1 MEKMNQD
8 IPFEHQMMFII
19 RDYDRKVEENMEL
32 RKEVEELSAAL
43 EKQGVQLRDAKV
55 DLKNEIKKEEEA
67 EKALK
72 KKPTF
77 DEKVLQKQMTDL
89 KKKNKIL
96 SKQVNQLHRTLQ
108 YVRNRTWTLLEEN
121 FIPELEKL
129 ELQMRKLWR
138 NMKKWLGIFI
148 RNEYLCSQVNAGVHR
163 TYSMFVCTFVSRQTL
178 RIEVENVLHLF
189 YISFLV
195 WSHPCVKNRCF
206 CSQML
211 KFS

>member
-32 RKEVEELSAAL
+32 RREVEELSAAL
-43 EKQGVQLRDAKV
+43 EKQGTQLHDTKV
-55 DLKNEIKKEEEA
+55 DLKNEIKKEEEV

-129 ELQMRKLWR
+129 ELQMR
-138 NMKKWLGIFI
+138 
-148 RNEYLCSQVNAGVHR
+148 E
-163 TYSMFVCTFVSRQTL
+163 TL
-178 RIEVENVLHLF
+178 EKYEEMAWDLHQ
-189 YISFLV
+189 
-195 WSHPCVKNRCF
+195 K
-206 CSQML
+206 
-211 KFS
+211 

>member
-1 MEKMNQD
+1 MTHNQIMERINDD
-8 IPFEHQMMFII
+8 IPFEHQMMFIVK
-19 RDYDRKVEENMEL
+19 DYDRKVEENMEL

-43 EKQGVQLRDAKV
+43 EKQGVQLHDAKV

-129 ELQMRKLWR
+129 ELQMRELWR

-148 RNEYLCSQVNAGVHR
+148 RNEYLRSQVNAGVHR
-163 TYSMFVCTFVSRQTL
+163 TNSMSCV
-178 RIEVENVLHLF
+178 HL
-189 YISFLV
+189 
-195 WSHPCVKNRCF
+195 
-206 CSQML
+206 
-211 KFS
+211 

>member
-1 MEKMNQD
+1 MFGYIVIRKCLALNDVHGMEKMNQD

-43 EKQGVQLRDAKV
+43 EKQGVQLHDAKV
-55 DLKNEIKKEEEA
+55 DLKNEIKKEEEV

-108 YVRNRTWTLLEEN
+108 YVRNRMWTLLEEN

-129 ELQMRKLWR
+129 ELQMR
-138 NMKKWLGIFI
+138 
-148 RNEYLCSQVNAGVHR
+148 E
-163 TYSMFVCTFVSRQTL
+163 TL
-178 RIEVENVLHLF
+178 EKYEEMAWDLHQ
-189 YISFLV
+189 
-195 WSHPCVKNRCF
+195 K
-206 CSQML
+206 
-211 KFS
+211 

>member
-1 MEKMNQD
+1 MFGYIVIRKCLALNDVHGMEKMNQD

-19 RDYDRKVEENMEL
+19 RDYDRRVEENMEL

-43 EKQGVQLRDAKV
+43 EKQGVQLHDAKV
-55 DLKNEIKKEEEA
+55 DLKNEIKKEEEV

-129 ELQMRKLWR
+129 ELQMR
-138 NMKKWLGIFI
+138 
-148 RNEYLCSQVNAGVHR
+148 E
-163 TYSMFVCTFVSRQTL
+163 TL
-178 RIEVENVLHLF
+178 EKYEEMAWDLHQ
-189 YISFLV
+189 
-195 WSHPCVKNRCF
+195 K
-206 CSQML
+206 
-211 KFS
+211 

>member
-1 MEKMNQD
+1 MNDD

-19 RDYDRKVEENMEL
+19 RDYDRKVEENMEF

-43 EKQGVQLRDAKV
+43 EKQGVQLHDAKV

-77 DEKVLQKQMTDL
+77 DEKVLQKQMADL

-108 YVRNRTWTLLEEN
+108 YVRNRTWALLEES

-129 ELQMRKLWR
+129 ELQMR
-138 NMKKWLGIFI
+138 
-148 RNEYLCSQVNAGVHR
+148 E
-163 TYSMFVCTFVSRQTL
+163 TL
-178 RIEVENVLHLF
+178 EKYEEMAWDLHQ
-189 YISFLV
+189 
-195 WSHPCVKNRCF
+195 K
-206 CSQML
+206 
-211 KFS
+211 

>member
-1 MEKMNQD
+1 MWIGLVLNDVHGMEKMNQD
-8 IPFEHQMMFII
+8 IPFEHQMMFIFK
-19 RDYDRKVEENMEL
+19 DYDRKVEENMEL

-43 EKQGVQLRDAKV
+43 ENQGVQLHDVKV

-129 ELQMRKLWR
+129 ELQMR
-138 NMKKWLGIFI
+138 
-148 RNEYLCSQVNAGVHR
+148 E
-163 TYSMFVCTFVSRQTL
+163 TL
-178 RIEVENVLHLF
+178 EKYEEMAWDLHQ
-189 YISFLV
+189 
-195 WSHPCVKNRCF
+195 K
-206 CSQML
+206 
-211 KFS
+211 

>member
-1 MEKMNQD
+1 MNDD

-43 EKQGVQLRDAKV
+43 EKQGVQLHDAKV

-77 DEKVLQKQMTDL
+77 DEKVLQKQMADL

-108 YVRNRTWTLLEEN
+108 YVRNRTWALLEES

-129 ELQMRKLWR
+129 ELQMR
-138 NMKKWLGIFI
+138 
-148 RNEYLCSQVNAGVHR
+148 E
-163 TYSMFVCTFVSRQTL
+163 TL
-178 RIEVENVLHLF
+178 EKYEEMAWDLHQ
-189 YISFLV
+189 
-195 WSHPCVKNRCF
+195 K
-206 CSQML
+206 
-211 KFS
+211 

>member
-1 MEKMNQD
+1 MWIGLVLNDVHGMEKMNQD
-8 IPFEHQMMFII
+8 IPFEHQMMFIVK
-19 RDYDRKVEENMEL
+19 DYDRKVEENMEL

-43 EKQGVQLRDAKV
+43 EKQGVQLHDAKV
-55 DLKNEIKKEEEA
+55 DLKNEIKKEEEV

-89 KKKNKIL
+89 KRKNKIL

-129 ELQMRKLWR
+129 ELQMR
-138 NMKKWLGIFI
+138 
-148 RNEYLCSQVNAGVHR
+148 E
-163 TYSMFVCTFVSRQTL
+163 TL
-178 RIEVENVLHLF
+178 EKYEEMAWDLHQ
-189 YISFLV
+189 
-195 WSHPCVKNRCF
+195 K
-206 CSQML
+206 
-211 KFS
+211 

>member
-1 MEKMNQD
+1 MWIGLVLNDVHGMEKMNQD
-8 IPFEHQMMFII
+8 IPFEHQMMFIVK
-19 RDYDRKVEENMEL
+19 DYDRKVEENMEL

-43 EKQGVQLRDAKV
+43 ENQGVQLHDAKV
-55 DLKNEIKKEEEA
+55 DLKNEIKKEEEV

-129 ELQMRKLWR
+129 ELQMR
-138 NMKKWLGIFI
+138 
-148 RNEYLCSQVNAGVHR
+148 E
-163 TYSMFVCTFVSRQTL
+163 TL
-178 RIEVENVLHLF
+178 EKYEEMAWDLHQ
-189 YISFLV
+189 
-195 WSHPCVKNRCF
+195 K
-206 CSQML
+206 
-211 KFS
+211 

>member
-43 EKQGVQLRDAKV
+43 EKQGVQLHDAKV
-55 DLKNEIKKEEEA
+55 DLKNEIKKEEEV

-89 KKKNKIL
+89 KNL
-96 SKQVNQLHRTLQ
+96 NSATL
-108 YVRNRTWTLLEEN
+108 
-121 FIPELEKL
+121 
-129 ELQMRKLWR
+129 
-138 NMKKWLGIFI
+138 
-148 RNEYLCSQVNAGVHR
+148 
-163 TYSMFVCTFVSRQTL
+163 
-178 RIEVENVLHLF
+178 
-189 YISFLV
+189 
-195 WSHPCVKNRCF
+195 
-206 CSQML
+206 
-211 KFS
+211 